1 MLKATRP
8 FLAFSLLAALLLPGP
23 LAAKTLAVGEL
34 KEYTATKDDTLVK
47 IARDFNLGFVEL
59 RAANP
64 SVDPWLPGEGTKLT
78 IPSWDLIPN
87 GPREGV
93 LINLPEMRVY
103 VFLKDKDRPY
113 TFPIAI
119 GREGLETPYGTT
131 TIVRKQ
137 KDPVWRPTPRMR
149 AEDPTLPA
157 QVGPG
162 PENPMG
168 THALYLG
175 WPSFAMHGTNK
186 PYAIGRRASSGC
198 IRMYPEDI
206 IKMFDMLPVGTKI
219 TTVNEPIKLAWI
231 DNVLYLQ
238 AHPDIDQAIQMEETG
253 QVTYAKLKDHDL
265 QLVMKAAGEFK
276 DRLQWAAIRN
286 AIRERTGVPV
296 MIARAPRVEVS
307 ASGVDTAPED
317 KGEIKAQ

>member
-1 MLKATRP
+1 MRNIRP
-8 FLAFSLLAALLLPGP
+8 PLLAFVL
-23 LAAKTLAVGEL
+23 TLAVLAPASAENLSIGTMG
-34 KEYTATKDDTLVK
+34 EYTATKDDTLVK
-47 IARDFNLGFVEL
+47 IARENNLGFVEL

-64 SVDPWLPGEGTKLT
+64 SVDPWLPGAGTELV
-78 IPSWDLIPN
+78 IPKWNLIPE
-87 GPREGV
+87 GPRNGV
-93 LINLPEMRVY
+93 IINLPEMRVY
-103 VFLKDKDRPY
+103 VFLKDKEHPM

-119 GREGLETPYGTT
+119 GREGLETPLGTT

-137 KDPVWRPTPRMR
+137 KDPIWRPTPRMR
-149 AEDPTLPA
+149 AEDPKLPA

-175 WPSFAMHGTNK
+175 WAGYAMHGTNK

-206 IKMFDMLPVGTKI
+206 IKMFDMIPVGTKI
-219 TTVNEPIKLAWI
+219 TTVDEPIKLAWI
-231 DNVLYLQ
+231 DNVLYLE

-253 QVTYAKLKDHDL
+253 QVTLAKLTDKDL
-265 QLVMKAAGEFK
+265 QLVMKAAGPYK

-286 AIRERTGVPV
+286 AIRERTGYPI

-307 ASGVDTAPED
+307 ATGAESDLEAKPV
-317 KGEIKAQ
+317 IKAQ

>member
-1 MLKATRP
+1 ML
-8 FLAFSLLAALLLPGP
+8 
-23 LAAKTLAVGEL
+23 
-34 KEYTATKDDTLVK
+34 
-47 IARDFNLGFVEL
+47 I
-59 RAANP
+59 
-64 SVDPWLPGEGTKLT
+64 PWLPGGGTELT
-78 IPSWDLIPN
+78 IPTWDLIPD
-87 GPREGV
+87 GPRDGV

-103 VFLKDKDRPY
+103 VFLKDKNKPQ

-131 TIVRKQ
+131 SIVRKAA
-137 KDPVWRPTPRMR
+137 DPIWRPTPRMR
-149 AEDPTLPA
+149 SEDPNLPA

-175 WPSFAMHGTNK
+175 WAGYAMHGTNK

-206 IKMFDMLPVGTKI
+206 VTMFDMLPVGTKV
-219 TTVNEPIKLAWI
+219 TTVNQPIKLAWI

-253 QVTYAKLKDHDL
+253 QVYLSKLDEK
-265 QLVMKAAGEFK
+265 E
-276 DRLQWAAIRN
+276 LQW
-286 AIRERTGVPV
+286 
-296 MIARAPRVEVS
+296 
-307 ASGVDTAPED
+307 
-317 KGEIKAQ
+317 

>member
-1 MLKATRP
+1 MRKLKTAL
-8 FLAFSLLAALLLPGP
+8 FILGLVLAFTPSLSSAENLSLG
-23 LAAKTLAVGEL
+23 KVED
-34 KEYTATKDDTLVK
+34 YTATKDDTLVK
-47 IARDFNLGFVEL
+47 IARQFNVGFVEL

-64 SVDPWLPGEGTKLT
+64 QVDPWLPGGGTKLT
-78 IPSWDLIPN
+78 IPTWDIIPA
-87 GPREGV
+87 GPRDGV

-103 VFLKDKDRPY
+103 VFLKDKEHPLS
-113 TFPIAI
+113 FPIAI
-119 GREGLETPYGTT
+119 GREGLETPLGTT

-137 KDPVWRPTPRMR
+137 KDPIWRPTPRMR
-149 AEDPTLPA
+149 SEDPKLPA
-157 QVGPG
+157 EVGPG

-175 WPSFAMHGTNK
+175 WAGYAMHGTNK

-206 IKMFDMLPVGTKI
+206 IKMFEMIPVGTKI
-219 TTVNEPIKLAWI
+219 TTVNEPLKLAWI

-238 AHPDIDQAIQMEETG
+238 AHPDIEQAIQMEETG
-253 QVTYAKLKDHDL
+253 QVTLAKLTEHDL
-265 QLVMKAAGEFK
+265 QLVLKAAGPYK

-286 AIRERTGVPV
+286 AIRERTGVPI

-307 ASGVDTAPED
+307 GDVSPALPA
-317 KGEIKAQ
+317 KEIQ

>member
-1 MLKATRP
+1 MKQTLRL
-8 FLAFSLLAALLLPGP
+8 FVLLLLPLFLP
-23 LAAKTLAVGEL
+23 LAEAGAENRAVGEV
-34 KEYTATKDDTLVK
+34 KDYTATKDDTLVK
-47 IARDFNLGFVEL
+47 IARNFNVGFVEL

-64 SVDPWLPGEGTKLT
+64 AVDPWLPGEGTKLT
-78 IPSWDLIPN
+78 IPTWDLIPE
-87 GPREGV
+87 GPRDGV

-103 VFLKDKDRPY
+103 VFLKDKEHPQ

-119 GREGLETPYGTT
+119 GREGLETPFGTT

-137 KDPVWRPTPRMR
+137 KDPIWRPTPRMR
-149 AEDPTLPA
+149 SEDPALPA
-157 QVGPG
+157 EVGPG

-168 THALYLG
+168 DRALYLG
-175 WPSFAMHGTNK
+175 WAGYAMHGTNK

-206 IKMFDMLPVGTKI
+206 TRMFDMIPVGTKV

-238 AHPDIDQAIQMEETG
+238 AHPDIDQAISMEETG
-253 QVTYAKLKDHDL
+253 QVTYAKLKDSDL
-265 QLVMKAAGEFK
+265 QLVLKAAGPYK

-286 AIRERTGVPV
+286 AIRERTGIPV
-296 MIARAPRVEVS
+296 MIARAPREE
-307 ASGVDTAPED
+307 ASSSDDPAAGQETR
-317 KGEIKAQ
+317 